1 MDYTELTAKQLQ
13 ELCRG
18 RGVDTARDKAT
29 MIKRLQEDDAAKE
42 IEKFYGDEPAPL
54 PDGVLPASEDE
65 QVSVDPEPT
74 PEPPQADP
82 EPSQPDFWVTPQGGF
97 TMRFERHGKLDER
110 EHRHNLHT
118 VRVTAEQAGY
128 AVYGPPFRVKD
139 PDAKTWLY
147 RINVR

>member
-13 ELCRG
+13 ELCRK

-29 MIKRLQEDDAAKE
+29 MIKRLQEDDSAKE
-42 IEKFYGDEPAPL
+42 IEEFYGDEPAPL

-65 QVSVDPEPT
+65 QMSADPEPV

-82 EPSQPDFWVTPQGGF
+82 EPSQPDYEVSNGRFS
-97 TMRFERHGKLDER
+97 MRFDRHGKLDDR
-110 EHRHNLHT
+110 EHRSNLHT
-118 VRVTAEQAGY
+118 VKVTADEAGFTT
-128 AVYGPPFRVKD
+128 YGPAFRVND
-139 PDAKTWLY
+139 PDKHTWVY

>member
-13 ELCRG
+13 ELCRS

-29 MIKRLQEDDAAKE
+29 MIARLKEDDASKE
-42 IEKFYGDEPAPL
+42 IEEFYGGDPAPL

-65 QVSVDPEPT
+65 PVSPDPEPA

-82 EPSQPDFWVTPQGGF
+82 EPSEADYWLVAGSLA
-97 TMRFERHGKLDER
+97 MRFKRHGKLDDR

-118 VRVTAEQAGY
+118 VVQTALDNGFAP
-128 AVYGPPFRVKD
+128 YGPPFRVTD
-139 PDAKTWLY
+139 PDTKSWVY
-147 RINVR
+147 HVNVR